1 MDDFRHSRDNINLRT
16 SSGSGRARDWLLP
29 SAVTLTVSLLLAAIL
44 LPFAL
49 SETGSGGR
57 EGEAVAAIS
66 YESSAEPS
74 VESAVRA
81 NQLSVDAVNKVKK
94 AIVSVVHRKPEAAD
108 GDESYFGSG
117 GGLGSGIIFRLDRDR
132 ALVVTNQHVID
143 GAQELFVVMT
153 DGEYR
158 PARIVGADRITD
170 LAVLEIERDGIS
182 ASAEFGDSTLLQ
194 AGEAAIAIGNPLGLG
209 YSQTV
214 TAGVISVPLRTMPI
228 SLGRDGQVDW
238 EIDMIQT
245 DAPINR
251 GNSGGALINLQGEV
265 IGINSLKVA
274 EFGVEGL
281 GFAIPS
287 NDAGIIIDSLLR
299 DGKMRRPFLGVATR
313 DLRLFGEGREQLELP
328 ERVRVGVVIQQTYG
342 PAADAGLEPLD
353 VIVKLDERDIGSM
366 LELRKYLYMDKQI
379 GDRVNVTFY
388 RDGKLQTVKLELV
401 EREEE

>member
-1 MDDFRHSRDNINLRT
+1 MNDFRYSRDNRNLHT
-16 SSGSGRARDWLLP
+16 SRPGLPRDWLLP
-29 SAVTLTVSLLLAAIL
+29 SAVTLMVSMLLAAIL
-44 LPFAL
+44 LPFAMGGAGP
-49 SETGSGGR
+49 TGE
-57 EGEAVAAIS
+57 EGEAVAAVS
-66 YESSAEPS
+66 YEPSAEQS
-74 VESAVRA
+74 VNA
-81 NQLSVDAVNKVKK
+81 NQLSVDAVNRVKQ
-94 AIVSVVHRKPEAAD
+94 AIVSVVHGQSDGAD
-108 GDESYFGSG
+108 NEPNFGS

-143 GAQELFVVMT
+143 GAQELFVVLT

-158 PARIVGADRITD
+158 PAQVVGADRITD

-182 ASAEFGDSTLLQ
+182 VAAAFGDSTLLQ

-287 NDAGIIIDSLLR
+287 NDAGVIIDSLLR

-313 DLRLFGEGREQLELP
+313 DLRLFGEGREALDLP

-342 PAADAGLEPLD
+342 PAADAGLQPLD
-353 VIVKLDERDIGSM
+353 VIVQLDERDIGSM
-366 LELRKYLYMDKQI
+366 LELRKYLYLDKQI
-379 GDRVNVTFY
+379 GDRVDVTFY
-388 RDGKLQTVKLELV
+388 RDGKLHTVKLELV